1 MQYTLAGMRRREMP
15 HVVLEKQKLLNRIRR
30 LRGQIDAIE
39 RALEAEN
46 SCTEVM
52 RLLTAARGA
61 LNGMMAEVVED
72 HIQIHMIAANRKPAR
87 QEVEAANELVEVLR
101 SYIR

>member
-1 MQYTLAGMRRREMP
+1 
-15 HVVLEKQKLLNRIRR
+15 
-30 LRGQIDAIE
+30 
-39 RALEAEN
+39 
-46 SCTEVM
+46 M

>member
-1 MQYTLAGMRRREMP
+1 MS
-15 HVVLEKQKLLNRIRR
+15 HSVHEKQKLLNRVRR
-30 LRGQIDAIE
+30 LRGQVDAIE
-39 RALEAEN
+39 RTLGAEG

-61 LNGMMAEVVED
+61 MNGMMAEVVED
-72 HIQIHMIAANRKPAR
+72 HIQMHMMEANRKPTR
-87 QEVEAANELVEVLR
+87 DEIEAADELVEVLR